1 MAKSSDDL
9 NQTIHDI
16 ITDEVARGVD
26 EFDHHVDVPLEVI
39 GDLLRQNGNLDDELF
54 FELNVGLISKF
65 LHEKKTSMDFTTSLA
80 SLGPLMR

>member
-1 MAKSSDDL
+1 
-9 NQTIHDI
+9 
-16 ITDEVARGVD
+16 VD

-39 GDLLRQNGNLDDELF
+39 GELLRQDGNLDDELF
-54 FELNVGLISKF
+54 FEDNVGFISEF